1 MARVWN
7 TNASINMPTPV
18 INQPIRVA
26 PALALAAMFWGR
38 EKIPPPTMEPT
49 TRAINAPTFNLSLP
63 VATWV
68 SLWGGKSLSILLVV
82 STI

>member
-1 MARVWN
+1 
-7 TNASINMPTPV
+7 MPTPV

-38 EKIPPPTMEPT
+38 EKIPPPTIEPT
-49 TRAINAPTFNLSLP
+49 TRAISAPSFNLSLE
-63 VATWV
+63 VATCV
-68 SLWGGKSLSILLVV
+68 CLPGSACLPNCTLLVE